1 MKIFW
6 IHICLLL
13 LFIPSATGQNVNT
26 PAFRAVSPPEGFT
39 YSGVATITEDP
50 SGMIWF
56 GTQHGL
62 YSYNTESFSKYLHKP
77 DDPNSPPGNNIR
89 DLFCDSSGK
98 MWISTATGV
107 SYYDFEMER
116 FVRCFYSDNDG
127 NRINRNVIQVF
138 EDKSRQL
145 WLIDQKGLAKIDT
158 VNKTFNYSN
167 FDPAPSGLSYARIA
181 ADASLWLG
189 TSGGF
194 VYYSPYPYDSLITF
208 GRFRNAIVQSIL
220 PVRNEVWIGYDW
232 HGADKAGY
240 DGKLLAHY
248 TNPSETGNNI
258 ANSRVRDIYEDKGG
272 RIWLATYKGLSIIKG
287 NQITNYDN
295 ESYPGIN
302 QSSIFTIYEDSHG
315 GIWIGTWS
323 GGLYYL
329 NSHDN
334 NFIHVKDNY
343 RISQNTNVVSSFT
356 DGPGN
361 SVLVGTESGLLFS
374 YNPQNQEYKTF
385 TLKTPDNPLKSIKAL
400 KTDSRG
406 RIWLGTFTAGIWVK
420 LPGEPDFKQLDYMKD
435 RTEQIYSFADDGN
448 KMWIGSGTTGLHSYN
463 LTTGESQRYYLIGNN
478 PGSLSNNSVRSLVC
492 DAQGNLWIGTMNGL
506 NFKKPGEDHFKRF
519 MVDPEGVTNSINNNE
534 IFALLEDKSGN
545 IWIGT
550 GGGGLNMYNPAS
562 GVFEYITV
570 SEGLAGREVYGI
582 LEDSSGNIWIS
593 TESGIAMYDP
603 RNKYVRNF
611 TKEDGLQGN
620 QFNPGAC
627 YKSASGLMYFGG
639 SNGFTC
645 FFPAAIRHNP
655 VPPTT
660 LITSIAVNHEE
671 LKPGY
676 QDSPLKKSVRYTDKI
691 TLQARQN
698 SLTISF
704 VANNYLQPGKNRF
717 RYRLLNYDENW
728 IEAGS
733 ERKATFTKIPPGK
746 YIFEVMASNNDGVW
760 NPEPGK
766 LAITIRQPIL
776 LRWYALLT
784 YIIAAVSLIYFIQR
798 EIAVRHRLKLEI
810 REERLLREHEEQLSQ
825 MKMKFLTNI
834 THEFKTP
841 LSLIIS
847 PANHL
852 LQKFGHD
859 ADARFLLDIMKR
871 NTARLQW
878 LIHQVID
885 LRKID
890 ANKIDIHP
898 RPTNVIKLCHRISEY
913 FMADARDKNVEL
925 IVETS
930 LTEAYLMTDPDKL
943 DIIITNLVSNAMKF
957 TPENGKVTLSVDQ
970 LSGGC
975 KENFVWEFG
984 DKIKGDAVRICVSD
998 TGPGIKENEIPNM
1011 FERFSQGLGH
1021 EGMGTGIG
1029 LSVVKEYTRLLGGY
1043 IGVYSELQKGTIFSV
1058 CFPWQENV
1066 VLFEPGPAQTEHSV
1080 SAILPETDTSAG
1092 QGPKDENILV
1102 LVVEDDTD
1110 MRNYLAEIIK
1120 KHFKVITATNGKQGY
1135 EKALTTQP
1143 DIILSDLVMPGTGGF
1158 EMVRLLKDDNLTCD
1172 IPVIIITA
1180 QTDPSSEIESLDS
1193 GADAFIS
1200 KPFPEELLVAH
1211 LRKILSN
1218 IRQRRQVNEHTG
1230 NIPDND
1236 EDFDFNDKQ
1245 LVDKAIRIIEQNIL
1259 KNDFGV
1265 DKLASDLNM
1274 SRTSLYRK
1282 LKSLTGQSATEF
1294 IRYIRLKKALNLME
1308 SGTLSIEEVSL
1319 AVGFNSHSYF
1329 SHCFRQHFG
1338 KTPSEYI
1345 NDAKQSGL

>member
-1 MKIFW
+1 MKILR
-6 IHICLLL
+6 INICFLL
-13 LFIPSATGQNVNT
+13 LFVSSVTGQNVNT

-39 YSGVATITEDP
+39 YSGVTTITEDP

-62 YSYNTESFSKYLHKP
+62 YSYDTEAFRKYLHKT
-77 DDPNSPPGNNIR
+77 DNSNSPSGNNIR
-89 DLFCDSSGK
+89 DLYCDSSGK
-98 MWISTATGV
+98 MWISTSTGI
-107 SYYDFEMER
+107 SYYDFDLER
-116 FVRCFYSDNDG
+116 FVRCLYTDNDG
-127 NRINRNVIQVF
+127 NKINRNVLQVF
-138 EDKSRQL
+138 EDKARQL

-181 ADASLWLG
+181 PDASLWLG

-194 VYYSPYPYDSLITF
+194 IYYSPYPYDSLITF

-232 HGADKAGY
+232 YGADKASY
-240 DGKLLAHY
+240 DGQLIAHY

-258 ANSRVRDIYEDKGG
+258 ANSRVRDIYEDKSG

-287 NQITNYDN
+287 QEITNYDKEN
-295 ESYPGIN
+295 YPGIN
-302 QSSIFTIYEDSHG
+302 HSSIFSIYEDSHG
-315 GIWIGTWS
+315 GIWVGTWS

-334 NFIHVKDNY
+334 NFIHVKDIY
-343 RISQNTNVVSSFT
+343 RINQNTNVVSSFT

-374 YNPQNQEYKTF
+374 YDPQNQQYKSISF
-385 TLKTPDNPLKSIKAL
+385 KTPDNPLKSIKAL
-400 KTDSRG
+400 KTDAKG

-420 LPGEPDFKQLDYMKD
+420 RPGEQDFMQLPYMRD
-435 RTEQIYSFADDGN
+435 RTEQIYSFAEDGEN
-448 KMWIGSGTTGLHSYN
+448 MWIGSGTTGLHSYN
-463 LTTGESQRYYLIGNN
+463 IATGESRRFYPIGND
-478 PGSLSNNSVRSLVC
+478 PGSLSNNSVRCLVG
-492 DAQGNLWIGTMNGL
+492 DTKGNLWVGTMNGL
-506 NFKKPGEDHFKRF
+506 NLKKNGEDHFTRY
-519 MVDPEGVTNSINNNE
+519 MVDQEGVTNSVNNNE

-550 GGGGLNMYNPAS
+550 GGGGLNKLDPVT
-562 GVFEYITV
+562 GIFEYITE
-570 SEGLAGREVYGI
+570 SRGLAGREVYGI
-582 LEDSSGNIWIS
+582 LEDNSGNIWIS
-593 TESGIAMYDP
+593 TESGISMYDP

-627 YKSASGLMYFGG
+627 YKSSSGLMYFGG

-645 FFPAAIRHNP
+645 FLPTAIRHNP
-655 VPPTT
+655 LPPIT
-660 LITSIAVNHEE
+660 LITSIAVNHED

-676 QDSPLKKSVRYTDKI
+676 QDSPLRKSVKFTDKI
-691 TLQARQN
+691 VLQARQN

-717 RYRLLNYDENW
+717 RYRLVNYDENW

-746 YIFEVMASNNDGVW
+746 YIFEVMAANNDGVW
-760 NPEPGK
+760 NPEPRR
-766 LAITIRQPIL
+766 LSITIRQPIL
-776 LRWYALLT
+776 LRWYAILA
-784 YIIAAVSLIYFIQR
+784 YILSAALMIYFIQR
-798 EIAVRHRLKLEI
+798 EIAVRQRLKLEI
-810 REERLLREHEEQLSQ
+810 REERLLREHEEQLSR

-841 LSLIIS
+841 LSLILS

-859 ADARFLLDIMKR
+859 AEARFLLDIMKR
-871 NTARLQW
+871 NTTRLQW
-878 LIHQVID
+878 LIQQVID

-890 ANKIDIHP
+890 ANKLDIHSK
-898 RPTNVIKLCHRISEY
+898 PTNVVKLCHRISEC
-913 FMADARDKNVEL
+913 FMADARDKNIEL
-925 IVETS
+925 LVNTS

-943 DIIITNLVSNAMKF
+943 DIVITNLVSNAMKF
-957 TPENGKVTLSVDQ
+957 TPENGKVILSVDQ
-970 LSGGC
+970 LSNGC
-975 KENFVWEFG
+975 QDNYIWQHG
-984 DKIKGDAVRICVSD
+984 DIITGDAVRISVSD
-998 TGPGIKENEIPNM
+998 TGPGMEASEISNM
-1011 FERFSQGLGH
+1011 FERFSQGKGH

-1029 LSVVKEYTRLLGGY
+1029 LSVVKEYTRLMGGHLGV
-1043 IGVYSELQKGTIFSV
+1043 ITAVQKGTLFSV
-1058 CFPWQENV
+1058 CFPWQENLAMLDAGYV
-1066 VLFEPGPAQTEHSV
+1066 STDHTNTINISETELV
-1080 SAILPETDTSAG
+1080 TSP
-1092 QGPKDENILV
+1092 GPKDDNILV

-1110 MRNYLAEIIK
+1110 MRNYLAGIIR
-1120 KHFKVITATNGKQGY
+1120 KHFKVITATNGKQGF
-1135 EKALTTQP
+1135 EKAQTTQP
-1143 DIILSDLVMPGTGGF
+1143 DIILSDIVMPGTGGF
-1158 EMVRLLKDDNLTCD
+1158 DMIRMLKGDSLTSE
-1172 IPVIIITA
+1172 IPVIVVTA
-1180 QTDPSSEIESLDS
+1180 QTEPSTEIESLDY

-1200 KPFPEELLVAH
+1200 KPFPEELLIAH

-1218 IRQRRQVNEHTG
+1218 IRQRRKEREDAKSAHDTEEDYDFT
-1230 NIPDND
+1230 DN
-1236 EDFDFNDKQ
+1236 Q
-1245 LVDKAIRIIEQNIL
+1245 LVEKAVRIIEQNIL
-1259 KNDFGV
+1259 KSDFGV

-1294 IRYIRLKKALNLME
+1294 IRYVRLKKALSLME
-1308 SGTLSIEEVSL
+1308 NGKLSIEEVSL
-1319 AVGFNSHSYF
+1319 SVGFNSHSYF

-1338 KTPSEYI
+1338 KTPSEYLT
-1345 NDAKQSGL
+1345 DSKLSES